1 MSASVEEI
9 TRLERANYLATRQIA
24 EQTPGLT
31 LRIRDDLILTG
42 SQIFPTPDTTH
53 ACLLQTTPQAADA
66 LIEEAI
72 AYFQA
77 QSLPVTVY
85 LSPACA
91 PSDLHD
97 RLLKRGFVQQ
107 ADPEAWLTFSDL
119 LSYDLPAVPAKFT
132 VRSINKDEALIFAR
146 VFLTAFEMPLDYAP
160 PLADLLTPSIG
171 LPGVFHYLAWLGD
184 KPLGVFSLMCYRD
197 VGIIGSAG
205 VVPAHRR
212 SGVVFELTLQ
222 AARDAK
228 GEGVDTLVLQTT
240 AGAPLERLLRL
251 YGFKRV
257 FTRTAY
263 NLGVF
268 HLD

>member
-1 MSASVEEI
+1 MSASIEEI
-9 TRLERANYLATRQIA
+9 TRLVRANYLATRQIA

-31 LRIRDDLILTG
+31 LHIRDDLILTG

-66 LIEEAI
+66 LIEEAV
-72 AYFQA
+72 AYFKA

-91 PSDLHD
+91 PSDLPD

-107 ADPEAWLTFSDL
+107 ADEEAWLTFGNL
-119 LSYDLPAVPAKFT
+119 LNYDLPPSPAKFT
-132 VRSINKDEALIFAR
+132 VGVVTPDQALTFAR

-184 KPLGVFSLMCYRD
+184 KPLGVFSLMRYQD

-212 SGVVFELTLQ
+212 SGVVFELILQ
-222 AARDAK
+222 AASDAK
-228 GEGVDTLVLQTT
+228 REGVDTLVLQTT
-240 AGAPLERLLRL
+240 ANAPLERLLRL
-251 YGFKRV
+251 YGFKRAFV
-257 FTRTAY
+257 RTAY
-263 NLGVF
+263 KLS
-268 HLD
+268 LE